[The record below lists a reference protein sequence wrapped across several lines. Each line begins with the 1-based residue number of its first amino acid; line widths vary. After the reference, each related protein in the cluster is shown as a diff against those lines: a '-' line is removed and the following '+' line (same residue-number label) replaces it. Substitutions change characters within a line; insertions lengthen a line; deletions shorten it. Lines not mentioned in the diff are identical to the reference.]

1 LWYISRTLT
10 SSSAVFTLAIARL
23 LSGDRYRVP
32 YGHAAVVRSLI
43 LVVGRS
49 SYSTSSTSPGARP
62 APPRAVSAS
71 SRFRPTKAPVGV
83 DSEYE
88 SGKLSAGASVSSF
101 LVQLYAEGPL
111 TRLPCRLLAK
121 ALGRAGLAI
130 VPRRHGRCPR
140 SRCAVPR
147 ACPLALPRS
156 DRFLANKNMAISDA
170 PIMANPTTMQIFK
183 LAPMIK

>member
-1 LWYISRTLT
+1 
-10 SSSAVFTLAIARL
+10 
-23 LSGDRYRVP
+23 
-32 YGHAAVVRSLI
+32 
-43 LVVGRS
+43 
-49 SYSTSSTSPGARP
+49 
-62 APPRAVSAS
+62 
-71 SRFRPTKAPVGV
+71 V